1 MQIWILGSSI
11 PFWAGQQAA
20 TSSGGKN
27 LNLPAKVQ
35 WFGHRVMQWHQL
47 DPAIMDLLK
56 RKAPPNYLMIH
67 LGSNDLAK
75 SEITSKKLVEEIKCS
90 LLRYNALLSNTT
102 LVWSSILPRLYW
114 HGVPV
119 ELGKKINKKRT
130 NVNRR
135 IRSFI
140 LDLGGAVISHD
151 NITTYDISL
160 FRYDG
165 THLSREGN
173 SIYLHNIQ
181 SAFHMFLNGEKHFS
195 AQHNTN

>member
-1 MQIWILGSSI
+1 
-11 PFWAGQQAA
+11 
-20 TSSGGKN
+20 
-27 LNLPAKVQ
+27 
-35 WFGHRVMQWHQL
+35 MQWHQL
-47 DPAIMDLLK
+47 DPTIMDLLK
-56 RKAPPNYLMIH
+56 RKAPPNYLMLH

-75 SEITSKKLVEEIKCS
+75 TEITSKKLVEEIKCS

-119 ELGKKINKKRT
+119 ELGKKINKKTKNRT

-151 NITTYDISL
+151 NITPSDISL

-173 SIYLHNIQ
+173 SIYLQ